1 MARVFDVVEYP
12 SEMADELVH
21 RFPET
26 GIADLRFGSQ
36 VIVRESQAAVFFRD
50 GRALDVLGPGRH
62 TISTANV
69 PLLTNLLGKLF
80 GDRTPFTAEVYFVSM
95 REFADRKWGTPQ
107 PIIVRNTGVGLGIA
121 LLQGFGTYSFQVKDP
136 QQFVTQIVGQ
146 LGAYRTSDIETRLRT
161 MLLSRLQDLLGETTS
176 QKNVL
181 DLIGLTDELG
191 AGVRAKSQDDFL
203 AIGLLLKSF
212 YIGNLKPSDKSAKEL
227 REMGML
233 DMQTYTQL
241 QAADAMRDAA
251 QNPSGGAGLTA
262 GIGAGMGIGNVLSGS
277 LAGMTQGQSQTQP
290 TTPSASNVM
299 PDIMTPSEAAGFLKV
314 SEEDVVAAIN
324 AGDLKARKIGSAYR
338 ISKDALQ
345 DYLRGRFY
353 KSVQKK
359 VGTNANLFYST
370 RWLYESTPVSY
381 PQPPRS
387 VQPRHMTMARM
398 SPHPVLRNH

>member
-1 MARVFDVVEYP
+1 MGRIFDVVEYP
-12 SEMADELVH
+12 NEMTEEIVH

-26 GIADLRFGSQ
+26 GVADLRFGSQ

-80 GDRTPFTAEVYFVSM
+80 GDRTPFTAEIYYVSM

-107 PIIVRNTGVGLGIA
+107 PIIVRNPGVGLGVA

-146 LGAYRTSDIETRLRT
+146 LKTYRTADIETRLRT
-161 MLLSRLQDLLGETTS
+161 MLLSKLQDVLGETTS
-176 QKNVL
+176 KSNVL
-181 DLIGLTDELG
+181 ELIGLTEELG
-191 AGVRAKSQDDFL
+191 AAVRAKAQDDFL

-212 YIGNLKPSDKSAKEL
+212 YIGNLKPSDKSAEEL
-227 REMGML
+227 RQMGML

-251 QNPSGGAGLTA
+251 QNPAGGAGLTA

-277 LAGMTQGQSQTQP
+277 LAGMTQGAQQAQTQP
-290 TTPSASNVM
+290 TAAASNGMADV
-299 PDIMTPSEAAGFLKV
+299 MTPSEVASFLKV
-314 SEEDVVAAIN
+314 SEEDVIAAIN

-338 ISKDALQ
+338 VSKESLQ
-345 DYLRGRFY
+345 EYLKG
-353 KSVQKK
+353 
-359 VGTNANLFYST
+359 
-370 RWLYESTPVSY
+370 
-381 PQPPRS
+381 
-387 VQPRHMTMARM
+387 
-398 SPHPVLRNH
+398 

>member
-62 TISTANV
+62 TITTANV
-69 PLLTNLLGKLF
+69 PLLTDLLGKLF
-80 GDRTPFTAEVYFVSM
+80 GDRTPFTAEIYFVSM

-136 QQFVTQIVGQ
+136 QQFVTQVVGQ

-191 AGVRAKSQDDFL
+191 AGVRAKAQDDFL
-203 AIGLLLKSF
+203 ALGLLLKSF

-277 LAGMTQGQSQTQP
+277 LAGMTQGQSQGQTQP
-290 TTPSASNVM
+290 TAPAATNGM

-314 SEEDVVAAIN
+314 SEEDVLAAIN
-324 AGDLKARKIGSAYR
+324 AGELKARKIGSAFR
-338 ISKDALQ
+338 VSKESLQ
-345 DYLRGRFY
+345 EYLRG
-353 KSVQKK
+353 
-359 VGTNANLFYST
+359 
-370 RWLYESTPVSY
+370 
-381 PQPPRS
+381 
-387 VQPRHMTMARM
+387 
-398 SPHPVLRNH
+398 